1 MNVNEV
7 LFIESSFN
15 IDMMEA
21 DLSYRDRMNA
31 LNIKLLE
38 ESVDEDYFVENVVD
52 TVRIFFE
59 NIIEKIKEMVDKMG
73 DIIAEKYQNAKFKS
87 ELMKFQ
93 SKWAKYKSSQ
103 SNKNIKIFDYV
114 NYYKDCKNAV
124 QSCLKSIDPRD
135 LSNIKTIDK
144 LNSYIDESV
153 AALKRAQSIAR
164 IHLLDSAKNFSKND
178 NIWGASLYVLR
189 LHNFNALQDIEK
201 EYDEMIKYREMYK
214 ELAKKTI
221 TDSIDRLKKESM
233 KEAKKSKED
242 PKYVSKIPIYKRFAS
257 ILSNLS
263 SKIMQG
269 INHAFAFLFGIFH
282 SNAD

>member
-1 MNVNEV
+1 MNVNEA
-7 LFIESSFN
+7 LFIESSFD

-93 SKWAKYKSSQ
+93 SRWAKYKSSQ

-114 NYYKDCKNAV
+114 NYYKDCKSAV

-135 LSNIKTIDK
+135 LSNIKTIDE

-153 AALKRAQSIAR
+153 AVLKRAQSIAR
-164 IHLLDSAKNFSKND
+164 IHLLDSAKDFKND
-178 NIWGASLYVLR
+178 NIWSVGSYVLR
-189 LHNFNALQDIEK
+189 LRNYNALQDIEK
-201 EYDEMIKYREMYK
+201 EYNEMVKYREMYK

-242 PKYVSKIPIYKRFAS
+242 PKYVSKVPIYKRFAS

-269 INHAFAFLFGIFH
+269 INHAFASLFGIFH